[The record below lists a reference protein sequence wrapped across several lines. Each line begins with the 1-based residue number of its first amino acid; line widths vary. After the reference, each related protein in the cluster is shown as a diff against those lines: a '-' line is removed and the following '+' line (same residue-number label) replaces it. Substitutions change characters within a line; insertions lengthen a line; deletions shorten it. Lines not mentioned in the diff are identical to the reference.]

1 MTAAAA
7 LGRLARDV
15 ARFADDWPRQGAEVA
30 AGVLRGQLAADG
42 GGTFSKAPGMSA
54 RVEVRPGSGSAE
66 AVGVGGGWTW
76 LQHGTRPHTVNAKA
90 GGFLRTPYGP
100 RRRVDDHGDGGE
112 GDMDEGCRP
121 GRRRRRAVTPPPQF
135 SKAVG

>member
-7 LGRLARDV
+7 LDRLARDV

-42 GGTFSKAPGMSA
+42 GGSFSKAPGMSA

-76 LQHGTRPHTVNAKA
+76 LQDGTRSHTVNAKA

-100 RRRVDDHGDGGE
+100 RRTVNVSGMAAKNTWGKGA
-112 GDMDEGCRP
+112 GK
-121 GRRRRRAVTPPPQF
+121 AVAAAARDATAAF